1 MATAPT
7 LPRMVLA
14 DKALDAESLA
24 VANKAAEVLSYT
36 VFGSLLTT
44 LCQLDIHPLDKAAV
58 EQYKLTK
65 VKVGMWR
72 MTKVAILLSVCF
84 VMLSLCTAWYWSAII
99 KWGIPTSPFT
109 VLVRVFGVGGSFIV
123 FCAIFAA
130 LAERRGGEDYRKCK
144 TWSEA
149 RLEDYQGQVPLF
161 VLSKAL
167 AIREAYP
174 NARFTVEQLAETT
187 EQGVTIR
194 DPDPFLIV
202 KTYQESYYVDVWD
215 ERQFENKL

>member
-24 VANKAAEVLSYT
+24 VANKATEVLSYT

-44 LCQLDIHPLDKAAV
+44 LFQLDIRPLDKAAV

-72 MTKVAILLSVCF
+72 LTKVAILMAVLAVT
-84 VMLSLCTAWYWSAII
+84 LSLLTAWYWSAII
-99 KWGIPTSPFT
+99 KWKIPMSPLT
-109 VLVRVFGVGGSFIV
+109 VLIRVFGVGGIFIMV
-123 FCAIFAA
+123 CTMFTA
-130 LAERRGGEDYRKCK
+130 LAERKGSDDYRKCK

-167 AIREAYP
+167 AIKEAYP